1 MNPRMELIDRVMELL
16 DVVVTLRDDISDL
29 DDHWESPLIDC
40 RIETGCY
47 QLLDL
52 VENKLEEYMYMVGN
66 EPNAPSTLGRRN
78 I

>member
-1 MNPRMELIDRVMELL
+1 MNPRVELVARVVELL
-16 DVVVTLRDDISDL
+16 DVCTALRHDISDL
-29 DDHWESPLIDC
+29 DDHWESSLIDC

-47 QLLDL
+47 QLLQR
-52 VENKLEEYMYMVGN
+52 VEKKLEEYIYMVEN